1 MASNFKIQIQ
11 SKNRTLHVFLRGD
24 FDGSS
29 AEELKWVLKQQSN
42 KHEKIYLH
50 TDKLGKTNEF
60 GLNIFRDFLSRNRKK
75 APEIEIT
82 GNPKNF
88 LPGFQKDATNNGD
101 AGSYNY
107 LKRG

>member
-1 MASNFKIQIQ
+1 
-11 SKNRTLHVFLRGD
+11 
-24 FDGSS
+24 
-29 AEELKWVLKQQSN
+29 VLKQQSN

>member
-1 MASNFKIQIQ
+1 MALNFNIQMQ
-11 SKNRTLHVFLRGD
+11 SKNRALHVFLRGD

-42 KHEKIYLH
+42 NHEKIYLH
-50 TDKLGKTNEF
+50 TDKIGKTNEF

-75 APEIEIT
+75 TPEIEIM

-88 LPGFQKDATNNGD
+88 LSGFQEEARNEG
-101 AGSYNY
+101 GIGLYHY
-107 LKRG
+107 